1 MAFSVK
7 AGFPLLN
14 SFQFSNMESTSKE
27 TQAKTDEIWHLSQR
41 LGISIWKNLLSLP
54 ENDRSHSPE
63 LMRLERSLQFTFV
76 SQEPESDHR
85 KVQLFVSEKT
95 DFISLC
101 KYLPFLF
108 EAYQIFLCADNLIQQ
123 RIRSLSQDEI
133 ADDDN
138 QVKKTLG
145 FLLEKAAQD
154 NASDIHIESLADA
167 KQVRMRIDGK
177 LKPVVLQDEIDERL
191 FIKIKLHS
199 SMDIAQKRAPQDG
212 HFPFISNSG
221 KHFDLRVST
230 VPGIHGEKIV
240 LRLLPASSVQ
250 FSMEE
255 MGFSDLHITTI
266 QNCLQIKTG
275 MILFTGPT
283 GSGKTTSLYS
293 ILKELQSESLNILTI
308 EDPVEYRL
316 NGITQVEVNNLA
328 GISFASALRSFL
340 RQDPDVILV
349 GEIRDSETAQIAAR
363 AAQTGHLVLSTL
375 HSNNVFEAIHR
386 LKNLGVQGDDIAT
399 SLKLLVSQ
407 RLVPKICVCSHNPDC
422 PLCSGKGVS
431 GRIPI
436 LETLQITAAIRKMLS
451 FEEAISD
458 IEKTSFSEGFI
469 PMRDFGMKL
478 VSENTI
484 SSIELDSI
492 CPEA

>member
-1 MAFSVK
+1 M
-7 AGFPLLN
+7 N
-14 SFQFSNMESTSKE
+14 SSSKE
-27 TQAKTDEIWHLSQR
+27 THSKSDEIWHLSQQ

-54 ENDRSHSPE
+54 ESDDNHTPA
-63 LMRLERSLQFTFV
+63 LINLERSIQFTFV
-76 SQEPESDHR
+76 
-85 KVQLFVSEKT
+85 VQSAERDGLKAQIFVSEKT
-95 DFISLC
+95 NLISLC

-108 EAYQIFLCADNLIQQ
+108 KRYQIFLCADNLIQQ
-123 RIRSLSQDEI
+123 RILAFSHDEMLQE
-133 ADDDN
+133 DN
-138 QVKKTLG
+138 QAKKNLSY
-145 FLLEKAAQD
+145 LLEKAAQD
-154 NASDIHIESLADA
+154 NASDIHIESLSGT

-177 LKPVVLQDEIDERL
+177 LKKVSLTEQIDERL

-199 SMDIAQKRAPQDG
+199 RMDIAQKRAPQDG
-212 HFPFISNSG
+212 HFPFISSYG

-230 VPGIHGEKIV
+230 VPGINGEKIV
-240 LRLLPASSVQ
+240 LRLLPATSVQ

-255 MGFSDLHITTI
+255 MGFSSRHIAI
-266 QNCLQIKTG
+266 IKKCIRVKTG

-293 ILKELQSESLNILTI
+293 ILKELQSEALNILTI

-349 GEIRDSETAQIAAR
+349 GEIRDTETAQIAAR

-386 LKNLGVQGDDIAT
+386 LKNLGVKGDDIAT

-407 RLVPKICVCSHNPDC
+407 RLVPRSCNCNMSPDC
-422 PLCSGKGVS
+422 QLCSGKGVS

-436 LETLQITAAIRKMLS
+436 LETLQISPVIKKMLS
-451 FEEAISD
+451 YEEALSD
-458 IEKTSFSEGFI
+458 IEKISFSEGFVS
-469 PMRDFGMKL
+469 MRDFGTKL
-478 VSENTI
+478 VAENTI
-484 SSIELDSI
+484 SAIELDSI
-492 CPEA
+492 CPAG

>member
-1 MAFSVK
+1 
-7 AGFPLLN
+7 
-14 SFQFSNMESTSKE
+14 MESSSKE
-27 TQAKTDEIWHLSQR
+27 TQAKTAEIWHLSQR

-54 ENDRSHSPE
+54 DCDNNHTP
-63 LMRLERSLQFTFV
+63 LLANLERSLQFTFI
-76 SQEPESDHR
+76 SQEKDSETQ

-108 EAYQIFLCADNLIQQ
+108 EEYQIFLCADNLIQQ
-123 RIRSLSQDEI
+123 RIRSLLQDEI
-133 ADDDN
+133 SDDDDN
-138 QVKKTLG
+138 QAKKVLS
-145 FLLEKAAQD
+145 FLLEKAALD
-154 NASDIHIESLADA
+154 NASDIHVESLAGS
-167 KQVRMRIDGK
+167 KRVRMRINGK
-177 LKPVVLQDEIDERL
+177 LKQIILPDEIDERL

-212 HFPFISNSG
+212 HFPFISTDG

-230 VPGIHGEKIV
+230 IPGIYGEKIV
-240 LRLLPASSVQ
+240 LRILPASSVQ
-250 FSMEE
+250 FSMVE
-255 MGFSDLHITTI
+255 MGFSDLHIETI
-266 QNCLQIKTG
+266 QSCLRVKTG

-293 ILKELQSESLNILTI
+293 ILKELQSEALNIVTI

-349 GEIRDSETAQIAAR
+349 GEIRDAETAQIAAR

-386 LKNLGVQGDDIAT
+386 LKSLGVKGDDIAT

-407 RLVPKICVCSHNPDC
+407 RLVPRICGCGKNPDC
-422 PLCSGKGVS
+422 PSCSGKGVS
-431 GRIPI
+431 GRIPV
-436 LETLQITAAIRKMLS
+436 LEMLKITSVIKKMLS
-451 FEEAISD
+451 FEETISD
-458 IEKTSFSEGFI
+458 IEKVSFSEGFL
-469 PMRDFGMKL
+469 PMRHFGAKL
-478 VSENTI
+478 VEENMI
-484 SSIELDSI
+484 SSVELDSI
-492 CPEA
+492 CPEP